1 MARIVTIVVGLL
13 VLPLAAP
20 AGAQDGSG
28 TLTKWYLSTVK
39 TGHDVQWE
47 QAYKEHLDWHRQHN
61 DTWTWNTYMIVS
73 GERLGQYITMSPD
86 HAWADFDAPA
96 VSERED
102 AADATSKLGPHIES
116 LSSGFWNELRDLSRP
131 PDASPPYPLIQIIDY
146 GIKFGKRAVFER
158 NVVQFGQ
165 TVDATNVPATYLW
178 FVKPDGGAASRTFT
192 RIVPRANWASME
204 PKPGAPGSFEA
215 FRETHGAA
223 GLQQW
228 IDDFGESVEWL
239 TSEFWQHRPD
249 LSYVP

>member
-1 MARIVTIVVGLL
+1 MFLASPGNVVQAIDAASGDLIWEYRYEFPPEAVKPVAATRGLAL
-13 VLPLAAP
+13 Y
-20 AGAQDGSG
+20 QD
-28 TLTKWYLSTVK
+28 
-39 TGHDVQWE
+39 
-47 QAYKEHLDWHRQHN
+47 KEHLDWHRQHN

-165 TVDATNVPATYLW
+165 TVDATNVPATY
-178 FVKPDGGAASRTFT
+178 FVVREARRWRCIAHVHSHRAACELGVDGAQAWSARL
-192 RIVPRANWASME
+192 I
-204 PKPGAPGSFEA
+204 
-215 FRETHGAA
+215 
-223 GLQQW
+223 
-228 IDDFGESVEWL
+228 
-239 TSEFWQHRPD
+239 
-249 LSYVP
+249 

>member
-1 MARIVTIVVGLL
+1 M
-13 VLPLAAP
+13 
-20 AGAQDGSG
+20 GA
-28 TLTKWYLSTVK
+28 
-39 TGHDVQWE
+39 
-47 QAYKEHLDWHRQHN
+47 
-61 DTWTWNTYMIVS
+61 
-73 GERLGQYITMSPD
+73 
-86 HAWADFDAPA
+86 
-96 VSERED
+96 ERED

-116 LSSGFWNELRDLSRP
+116 WSSGFWNELRDLSRP
-131 PDASPPYPLIQIIDY
+131 PDASPPYHLIQIIDY

-204 PKPGAPGSFEA
+204 PEPGAPGSFEA

-239 TSEFWQHRPD
+239 TSEF
-249 LSYVP
+249 